1 MNELFS
7 IISMP
12 FQQTDDATNLKIM
25 SLIKKWAHDLLVAAR
40 LFALGLGTARAIFT
54 HSFKGIM
61 TSFLSMRYS

>member
-1 MNELFS
+1 
-7 IISMP
+7 MP
-12 FQQTDDATNLKIM
+12 FQSIDDATNLKMI

-40 LFALGLGTARAIFT
+40 LFTLGLGTAQTIFT